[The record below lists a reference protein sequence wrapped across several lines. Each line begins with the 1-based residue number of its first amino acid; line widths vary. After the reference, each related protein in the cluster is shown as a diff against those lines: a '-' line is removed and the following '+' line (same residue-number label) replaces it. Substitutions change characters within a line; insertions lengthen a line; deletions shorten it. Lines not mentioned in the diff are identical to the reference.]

1 MTSAQAD
8 DKKSKMPDSWSGVV
22 RDTALRGLAP
32 DKGYVADDKTWKN
45 LWNKWR
51 GDQSE
56 PPKIDF
62 TKEIVLVATANGPN
76 QMFGKPRLNK
86 EGAAMF
92 TPAATLMAGPGFG
105 YLLARLPIEGVKSIN
120 RKPFVP

>member
-1 MTSAQAD
+1 MTSVQAD

-22 RDTALRGLAP
+22 RDASLRNLAP
-32 DKGYVADDKTWKN
+32 AKGYIADEKTWQN
-45 LWNKWR
+45 LWKKWR

-76 QMFGKPRLNK
+76 QMFGNPRLNK
-86 EGAAMF
+86 EGAVTF
-92 TPAATLMAGPGFG
+92 IPAATLLAGPGFG
-105 YLLARLPIEGVKSIN
+105 YLLARLPIQGVKSIN
-120 RKPFVP
+120 RKPFDP

>member
-22 RDTALRGLAP
+22 RDTALRGLSP
-32 DKGYVADDKTWKN
+32 EKGYIADEKTWKN

-62 TKEIVLVATANGPN
+62 TKEIILVATANGPN
-76 QMFGKPRLNK
+76 QMFGTPRLNK
-86 EGAAMF
+86 EGAVLF

-120 RKPFVP
+120 QKPFVP